1 MQRQAGLSL
10 IEVVI
15 FIVVVSF
22 CLAGVVS
29 TMSMV
34 GRYSG
39 SPAIQRQSLAL
50 AESLLAE
57 IELQP
62 FTTCDPNGL
71 PLTTGGACVIT
82 QGLAPESGES
92 RYSGT
97 SPFNNVGDYNGFSM
111 SSASGGIKAL
121 DGSVISAL
129 AGYSVLVT
137 VQGNQTLGALATADV
152 LLITVAVTGP
162 DGSVISLSGYRT
174 RDPQ

>member
-1 MQRQAGLSL
+1 M

-15 FIVVVSF
+15 FIVVISIS
-22 CLAGVVS
+22 LLGMVS
-29 TMSMV
+29 TMSLV

-71 PLTTGGACVIT
+71 PLTTGGACVIS
-82 QGLAPESGES
+82 QGLAAESGES
-92 RYSGT
+92 RYST
-97 SPFNNVGDYNGFSM
+97 TAPFNNVGDYNTFSM
-111 SSASGGIKAL
+111 SSAGSGIKAL
-121 DGSVISAL
+121 DGSVITAL
-129 AGYSVLVT
+129 AGYSAAVT
-137 VQGNQTLGALATADV
+137 VQGNQTLGALPAADV

-162 DGSVISLSGYRT
+162 DGSVINLSGYRT